1 MIDLSG
7 PIALLFPGQGV
18 QKPGMG
24 KNLYDRYPA
33 ARRVFERAEAVLEMP
48 VRKLCFEGPVEE
60 LNRTDVIQPCVMT
73 VCWAAYEVWR
83 ESYGLENVSVTA
95 GHSLGEIASLA
106 AAGSIPWE
114 TALLLVKER
123 GRVMAEAAG
132 EHVGMI
138 AIVGLDEAAVER
150 IRTEAAQRG
159 NLWIANRNADV
170 QFVLSGEMAAVQ
182 EAERL
187 ATEAGARRALI
198 LTIPLAAHTPL
209 MEQAAAAF
217 RKAVDRLPLKA
228 PSIPILANASGE
240 ALRTVAALQEELRLQ
255 MLRQVDWARTMVS
268 MRAMKVRTGVE
279 LGPGRVLASLA
290 AKHIPGVDT
299 WNAEE
304 LLIEMSP
311 SDWEDL
317 IKTDLLSAF
326 ATTKAAIMSG
336 MMRARWGRIVNISS
350 IVGLTGNAG
359 QSNYAAAKAG
369 LIGFTKS
376 IAREYGSRNITCN
389 AVAPGYVRTE
399 LTSGSLTD
407 EMVGDLVKMTP
418 IKREGTAEDVA
429 AAVAFLCS
437 ERAGFVTGQVLAV
450 DGGLSL

>member
-1 MIDLSG
+1 MGITLAG

-18 QKPGMG
+18 QKLGMG
-24 KNLYDRYPA
+24 KSLYDRYPA
-33 ARRVFERAEAVLEMP
+33 ARRVFEDAERILEMP
-48 VRKLCFEGPVEE
+48 VRRLCFEGPVEE

-106 AAGSIPWE
+106 AAGAIPWE

-132 EHVGMI
+132 AHVGMI
-138 AIVGLDEAAVER
+138 AIVGLDEAEVER
-150 IRTEAAQRG
+150 IRLHASRHG
-159 NLWIANRNADV
+159 RLWIANRNADV
-170 QFVLSGEMAAVQ
+170 QFVLSGEMDAVQ

-187 ATEAGARRALI
+187 ALAAGARRALI

-209 MEQAAAAF
+209 MEAAAAAF
-217 RKAVDRLPLKA
+217 RKAVDMLPLKA

-268 MRAMKVRTGVE
+268 MRAMKVRTVVE

-304 LLIEMSP
+304 LFIDHTGP
-311 SDWEDL
+311 S
-317 IKTDLLSAF
+317 
-326 ATTKAAIMSG
+326 
-336 MMRARWGRIVNISS
+336 
-350 IVGLTGNAG
+350 
-359 QSNYAAAKAG
+359 
-369 LIGFTKS
+369 
-376 IAREYGSRNITCN
+376 
-389 AVAPGYVRTE
+389 
-399 LTSGSLTD
+399 
-407 EMVGDLVKMTP
+407 
-418 IKREGTAEDVA
+418 TA
-429 AAVAFLCS
+429 
-437 ERAGFVTGQVLAV
+437 
-450 DGGLSL
+450 

>member
-1 MIDLSG
+1 LIKLSG

-24 KNLYDRYPA
+24 KSLYDRYPA
-33 ARRVFERAEAVLEMP
+33 ARRVFERAEVLLGMP
-48 VRKLCFEGPVEE
+48 VRKLCFEGPVDE

-73 VCWAAYEVWR
+73 VSWAAYEVWR

-132 EHVGMI
+132 EHVGMV
-138 AIVGLDEAAVER
+138 AIVGLQEAEVER
-150 IRTEAAQRG
+150 IRLQASQLG
-159 NLWIANRNADV
+159 NLWVANRNADV
-170 QFVLSGEMAAVQ
+170 QFVLSGEMPAVH
-182 EAERL
+182 EAEKL
-187 ATEAGARRALI
+187 AVAAGARRALI

-209 MEQAAAAF
+209 MEAAAAAF
-217 RKAVDRLPLKA
+217 RKAVDLLPINP

-268 MRAMKVRTGVE
+268 MRAMKVRTVVE

-304 LLIEMSP
+304 LFVDFAE
-311 SDWEDL
+311 
-317 IKTDLLSAF
+317 T
-326 ATTKAAIMSG
+326 ATT
-336 MMRARWGRIVNISS
+336 
-350 IVGLTGNAG
+350 
-359 QSNYAAAKAG
+359 
-369 LIGFTKS
+369 
-376 IAREYGSRNITCN
+376 
-389 AVAPGYVRTE
+389 
-399 LTSGSLTD
+399 
-407 EMVGDLVKMTP
+407 
-418 IKREGTAEDVA
+418 
-429 AAVAFLCS
+429 
-437 ERAGFVTGQVLAV
+437 
-450 DGGLSL
+450 

>member
-1 MIDLSG
+1 MGITLAG

-24 KNLYDRYPA
+24 RNLYDRYPA

-150 IRTEAAQRG
+150 IRTEASQRG

-268 MRAMKVRTGVE
+268 MRAMKVRTVVE

-304 LLIEMSP
+304 LFI
-311 SDWEDL
+311 D
-317 IKTDLLSAF
+317 F
-326 ATTKAAIMSG
+326 AGPTTA
-336 MMRARWGRIVNISS
+336 
-350 IVGLTGNAG
+350 
-359 QSNYAAAKAG
+359 
-369 LIGFTKS
+369 
-376 IAREYGSRNITCN
+376 
-389 AVAPGYVRTE
+389 
-399 LTSGSLTD
+399 
-407 EMVGDLVKMTP
+407 
-418 IKREGTAEDVA
+418 
-429 AAVAFLCS
+429 
-437 ERAGFVTGQVLAV
+437 
-450 DGGLSL
+450 

>member
-1 MIDLSG
+1 MGPIKLAG

-18 QKPGMG
+18 QSPGMG
-24 KNLYDRYPA
+24 KNLHDRYPA
-33 ARRVFERAEAVLEMP
+33 ARRVFERAEEILEMP

-83 ESYGLENVSVTA
+83 ESYGFENVSVTA

-138 AIVGLDEAAVER
+138 AIVGLEEAQVENIREEAAKL
-150 IRTEAAQRG
+150 G
-159 NLWIANRNADV
+159 KLWTANRNADV
-170 QFVLSGEMAAVQ
+170 QFVLSGEMTAVE

-187 ATEAGARRALI
+187 ALAAGARRALI

-217 RKAVDRLPLKA
+217 RKAVDRLSIKT

-240 ALRTVAALQEELRLQ
+240 AMRTVAALQEELRLQ
-255 MLRQVDWARTMVS
+255 MVRRVDWARTMVS
-268 MRAMKVRTGVE
+268 MRAMKVKTVVE

-304 LLIEMSP
+304 LFI
-311 SDWEDL
+311 D
-317 IKTDLLSAF
+317 F
-326 ATTKAAIMSG
+326 A
-336 MMRARWGRIVNISS
+336 
-350 IVGLTGNAG
+350 
-359 QSNYAAAKAG
+359 
-369 LIGFTKS
+369 
-376 IAREYGSRNITCN
+376 
-389 AVAPGYVRTE
+389 
-399 LTSGSLTD
+399 
-407 EMVGDLVKMTP
+407 
-418 IKREGTAEDVA
+418 
-429 AAVAFLCS
+429 
-437 ERAGFVTGQVLAV
+437 
-450 DGGLSL
+450 

>member
-1 MIDLSG
+1 VIDLSG

-33 ARRVFERAEAVLEMP
+33 ARRVFVRAEQILEMP
-48 VRKLCFEGPVEE
+48 VRRLCFDGPVEE

-132 EHVGMI
+132 AHVGMI
-138 AIVGLDEAAVER
+138 AIVGLDEDRVEEIRRHAA
-150 IRTEAAQRG
+150 TKG

-170 QFVLSGEMAAVQ
+170 QFVLSGEMEAVQ

-187 ATEAGARRALI
+187 AIAAGARRALI

-209 MEQAAAAF
+209 MEAAASAF
-217 RKAVDRLPLKA
+217 RKAVDMLPLKA

-268 MRAMKVRTGVE
+268 MRAMKVRTVVE

-304 LLIEMSP
+304 LFI
-311 SDWEDL
+311 D
-317 IKTDLLSAF
+317 F
-326 ATTKAAIMSG
+326 AGPA
-336 MMRARWGRIVNISS
+336 
-350 IVGLTGNAG
+350 
-359 QSNYAAAKAG
+359 
-369 LIGFTKS
+369 
-376 IAREYGSRNITCN
+376 
-389 AVAPGYVRTE
+389 
-399 LTSGSLTD
+399 TS
-407 EMVGDLVKMTP
+407 
-418 IKREGTAEDVA
+418 
-429 AAVAFLCS
+429 
-437 ERAGFVTGQVLAV
+437 
-450 DGGLSL
+450 

>member
-1 MIDLSG
+1 VGVKLTG

-18 QKPGMG
+18 QSPGMG
-24 KNLYDRYPA
+24 KNLHDRYPA
-33 ARRVFERAEAVLEMP
+33 ARRVFERAEQILEMP
-48 VRKLCFEGPVEE
+48 VRRLCFEGPVEE

-83 ESYGLENVSVTA
+83 ESYGFQNVSVTA

-123 GRVMAEAAG
+123 GRVMAETAG

-138 AIVGLDEAAVER
+138 AIVGLEEAQVEAIRQEAAKL
-150 IRTEAAQRG
+150 G
-159 NLWIANRNADV
+159 KLWIANRNADV
-170 QFVLSGEMAAVQ
+170 QFVLSGEMTAVQ

-187 ATEAGARRALI
+187 ALAAGARRALI

-217 RKAVDRLPLKA
+217 RKAVDRLAIKP

-240 ALRTVAALQEELRLQ
+240 ALRTVTALQEELRQQ
-255 MLRQVDWARTMVS
+255 MLRQVDWARTMLS
-268 MRAMKVRTGVE
+268 MRAMKVKTVVE

-304 LLIEMSP
+304 LFI
-311 SDWEDL
+311 D
-317 IKTDLLSAF
+317 F
-326 ATTKAAIMSG
+326 A
-336 MMRARWGRIVNISS
+336 
-350 IVGLTGNAG
+350 
-359 QSNYAAAKAG
+359 
-369 LIGFTKS
+369 
-376 IAREYGSRNITCN
+376 
-389 AVAPGYVRTE
+389 
-399 LTSGSLTD
+399 
-407 EMVGDLVKMTP
+407 
-418 IKREGTAEDVA
+418 
-429 AAVAFLCS
+429 
-437 ERAGFVTGQVLAV
+437 
-450 DGGLSL
+450 

>member
-1 MIDLSG
+1 MGVDLTG

-33 ARRVFERAEAVLEMP
+33 ARRVFERAEQVLDMP
-48 VRKLCFEGPVEE
+48 IRQLCFEGPVEE

-83 ESYGLENVSVTA
+83 ESYGLQNVSVTA

-123 GRVMAEAAG
+123 GRVMAESAG
-132 EHVGMI
+132 QHVGMI
-138 AIVGLDEAAVER
+138 AIVGLDEARVEQ
-150 IRTEAAQRG
+150 IRAEASGRG
-159 NLWIANRNADV
+159 RLWIANRNADV
-170 QFVLSGEMAAVQ
+170 QFVLSGEIAAVQ

-187 ATEAGARRALI
+187 ALAAGARRALI

-209 MEQAAAAF
+209 MEAAAAAF

-228 PSIPILANASGE
+228 PSIPILANATGE
-240 ALRTVAALQEELRLQ
+240 ALRSVTALQEELRSQ

-268 MRAMKVRTGVE
+268 MRAMRVRTVVE

-304 LLIEMSP
+304 LFVDFAGP
-311 SDWEDL
+311 S
-317 IKTDLLSAF
+317 
-326 ATTKAAIMSG
+326 
-336 MMRARWGRIVNISS
+336 
-350 IVGLTGNAG
+350 
-359 QSNYAAAKAG
+359 
-369 LIGFTKS
+369 
-376 IAREYGSRNITCN
+376 
-389 AVAPGYVRTE
+389 
-399 LTSGSLTD
+399 
-407 EMVGDLVKMTP
+407 
-418 IKREGTAEDVA
+418 TA
-429 AAVAFLCS
+429 
-437 ERAGFVTGQVLAV
+437 
-450 DGGLSL
+450 